1 MWRAISVVG
10 IVVASACSSNPA
22 RTSTAVPLEIPEPP
36 PRVAMDPVPAA
47 EPRAESVP
55 VPASRPT
62 AEIPTNAP
70 PRTAAAAPAPA
81 PPPTQTV
88 PVIEPTTRT
97 APPPDLLPAG
107 PPGRKPTVTQVLD
120 AVTRTKQKLD
130 AIDRR
135 RLNSGRRADYD
146 SARRFLAQAEEAVK
160 GNNLMLAE
168 SSAEKAE
175 TLADGLK

>member
-22 RTSTAVPLEIPEPP
+22 RTSSAIPLEIPEPP
-36 PRVAMDPVPAA
+36 PRVAMDPIPAA
-47 EPRAESVP
+47 ELPAEAVP

-62 AEIPTNAP
+62 AAIPTAP
-70 PRTAAAAPAPA
+70 PRAAAAAPAPT
-81 PPPTQTV
+81 PPPTAAV

-97 APPPDLLPAG
+97 SPPPDLLPAG
-107 PPGRKPTVTQVLD
+107 PPGRTPTAAQVRVAL
-120 AVTRTKQKLD
+120 TRAKQKLN

-135 RLNSGRRADYD
+135 RLNAGRRADYD
-146 SARRFLAQAEEAVK
+146 SARQFIATAEEAVK
-160 GNNLMLAE
+160 VNNLMLAE